1 MLRHYLGLA
10 LVAGALLAGC
20 GHAGDAGE
28 EETAAAPQIDACTL
42 FTPKDAE
49 AAAGTPLS
57 GYLSSTLEDTSG
69 GRDPLH
75 CTYSAGPSYA
85 PQIISLQVR
94 PAKSEKRARRQLEAN
109 KDSLS
114 TLARG
119 QIQDIQGVGDAAFWA
134 GGSIKQLHVQKG
146 PNVLIVTLQA
156 GSNPLEASK
165 RVATQA
171 LARM

>member
-1 MLRHYLGLA
+1 MLRRCLGLL
-10 LVAGALLAGC
+10 LVSGALFAGC
-20 GHAGDAGE
+20 GDAGE
-28 EETAAAPQIDACTL
+28 EGTDQAAAPQIDACTL

-49 AAAGTPLS
+49 AAAGTSLS

-85 PQIISLQVR
+85 PLVLSLQVR
-94 PAKSEKRARRQLEAN
+94 PARSAERARRQLEAN
-109 KDSLS
+109 RDSLE

-119 QIQDIQGVGDAAFWA
+119 QIQDVQGVGDAAFWA
-134 GGSIKQLHVQKG
+134 GGNLKQLHVQKDS
-146 PNVLIVTLQA
+146 NLLVVTLQA

>member
-1 MLRHYLGLA
+1 MLRRCLGLT

-20 GHAGDAGE
+20 GDAGE
-28 EETAAAPQIDACTL
+28 EGTADAAAPQIDACTL
-42 FTPKDAE
+42 FTPQDAE
-49 AAAGTPLS
+49 AAAGTSLS

-85 PQIISLQVR
+85 PLVLSLQIR

-109 KDSLS
+109 KESLD
-114 TLARG
+114 TLSRG
-119 QIQDIQGVGDAAFWA
+119 QIQDVQGIGDAAFWA
-134 GGSIKQLHVQKG
+134 GGNLKQLHVLEG
-146 PNVLIVTLQA
+146 RNVLVITLQA
-156 GSNPLEASK
+156 GANPLEASK